1 MHKITRKELA
11 RRVWLEYAS
20 YHGLKDV
27 ETILATTFYEIGCA
41 LARGEQVQI
50 IGFGTFEVK
59 QRSSLTG
66 INPRTG
72 EPIEIPAHKLPI
84 FRAGTNLKK
93 AVQTDDN
100 ACKSF

>member
-1 MHKITRKELA
+1 MNTITKKNLA
-11 RRVWLEYAS
+11 KKLWLDYAAFAS
-20 YHGLKDV
+20 IKDID
-27 ETILATTFYEIGCA
+27 EMLTALFHEIGRV
-41 LARGEQVQI
+41 LAQGNRVQI
-50 IGFGTFEVK
+50 VGFGTFEVK
-59 QRSSLTG
+59 QRSCLTG

-84 FRAGTNLKK
+84 FRAGTNLKR